1 MPKTIMGKSV
11 QDLTEM
17 EEKMP
22 RFTKDTK
29 LKVIVDDP
37 EASAILQE
45 WFPMDLHGSMVK
57 MAYGMS
63 LEKCF
68 SFPQV
73 KITDE
78 EKEKIYKQL
87 ADLG

>member
-1 MPKTIMGKSV
+1 MA
-11 QDLTEM
+11 
-17 EEKMP
+17 

-29 LKVIVDDP
+29 LKEIVDDP

-45 WFPMDLHGSMVK
+45 YFPMDLHGSMVK

-73 KITDE
+73 TATGE
-78 EKEKIYKQL
+78 EIQEIYDKL
-87 ADLG
+87 EALG

>member
-1 MPKTIMGKSV
+1 MPGCTGKS
-11 QDLTEM
+11 DNEPD
-17 EEKMP
+17 EKQEDIMA

-57 MAYGMS
+57 MAYGMT

-73 KITDE
+73 KITEDE
-78 EKEKIYKQL
+78 KQQIYEQL
-87 ADLG
+87 EALG

>member
-1 MPKTIMGKSV
+1 
-11 QDLTEM
+11 
-17 EEKMP
+17 MP

-29 LKVIVDDP
+29 LKEIVDDP
-37 EASAILQE
+37 EAAAILQE

-57 MAYGMS
+57 MAYGMT

-73 KITDE
+73 KVTDE
-78 EKEKIYKQL
+78 DKETIYKQL
-87 ADLG
+87 EALG

>member
-1 MPKTIMGKSV
+1 MA
-11 QDLTEM
+11 
-17 EEKMP
+17 
-22 RFTKDTK
+22 RFTRETK
-29 LKVIVDDP
+29 LKEIVDDP
-37 EASAILQE
+37 EAAAILQK

-73 KITDE
+73 KVTDE
-78 EKEKIYKQL
+78 EKEEIYAQL
-87 ADLG
+87 EALG

>member
-1 MPKTIMGKSV
+1 MA
-11 QDLTEM
+11 
-17 EEKMP
+17 

-29 LKVIVDDP
+29 LKLIVDDP

-73 KITDE
+73 KITEE
-78 EKEKIYKQL
+78 EKEKIYEQL
-87 ADLG
+87 AALG